1 MSHHHTYYVTS
12 SYILCHIIIHTMSHT
27 KSTFSLVE
35 FSLGA
40 PHWLQKRSVECQEHR
55 GSYSAVASEFLV
67 WVWAWHLPLGAP
79 GHGSSSRLSPC
90 PPAPMY
96 HTTMRRILWCI
107 CLCWICVAI
116 RRIVWY
122 RWCICVIP
130 SMLYIRHPVCH
141 HVRQH
146 LHTIEQSGILYLQ
159 QQKTNTNNAAAIWL
173 PRLMPS
179 PLYIKPFT
187 SITSNRVTCIKRIH
201 DEQWNTYWFDTII
214 RNWQGPCLPQPSRFL
229 PQTFRCL
236 GSYPRHSNLYQLN
249 QHV

>member
-1 MSHHHTYYVTS
+1 
-12 SYILCHIIIHTMSHT
+12 
-27 KSTFSLVE
+27 
-35 FSLGA
+35 
-40 PHWLQKRSVECQEHR
+40 
-55 GSYSAVASEFLV
+55 
-67 WVWAWHLPLGAP
+67 
-79 GHGSSSRLSPC
+79 
-90 PPAPMY
+90 
-96 HTTMRRILWCI
+96 MRRILWCI
-107 CLCWICVAI
+107 CLCWICVAIRRIVIACHRTLLPYHRSLLPYHRSLLPYHRSLLPIICWICVAI

-141 HVRQH
+141 PVRQH